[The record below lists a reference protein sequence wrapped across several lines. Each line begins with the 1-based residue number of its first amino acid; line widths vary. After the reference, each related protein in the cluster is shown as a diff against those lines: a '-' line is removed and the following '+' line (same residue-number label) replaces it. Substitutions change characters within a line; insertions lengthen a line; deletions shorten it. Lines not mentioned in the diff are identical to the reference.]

1 MIRDEIIN
9 RLKNIKELLLVEYGS
24 KMSKSYD
31 AIDSA
36 IELLEIPTIFREFEF
51 KIVITSIPDNATN
64 GDVIKIMFP
73 NYESR
78 YDPEYEI
85 ITGHLDKTHR
95 HNFNL
100 EWWNAPYKGGE

>member
-1 MIRDEIIN
+1 MKV
-9 RLKNIKELLLVEYGS
+9 L
-24 KMSKSYD
+24 
-31 AIDSA
+31 
-36 IELLEIPTIFREFEF
+36 IELPDMKDTDDYFMLGRVRLPNDRSKFGEA
-51 KIVITSIPDNATN
+51 IVAAVKNGVPIIDNATN
-64 GDVIKIMFP
+64 GDMIKALFP

-100 EWWNAPYKGGE
+100 DWWNAPYKGA